1 MHVVPLPRPARELVA
16 ELELLD
22 PHWARHAADV
32 SMLAEELARTLE
44 LPAGRVTLTA
54 RAAHLHDIG
63 KRFVPA
69 RILTKAGLLEG
80 WERALLEEHAA
91 SGARLLTAIG
101 LPDEALI
108 VRHHHERY
116 DGLGYPDRLE
126 GREIPLESRIV
137 AVADAYDAMT
147 SSRPHRPAMSPGEA
161 VVELWRVAGTQHDEL
176 VTARVPDALV
186 RLARR

>member
-1 MHVVPLPRPARELVA
+1 MDLAPLPRPANALVA

-22 PHWARHAADV
+22 PHWARHAANV
-32 SMLAEELARTLE
+32 ALLAGELARALE
-44 LPAGRVTLTA
+44 LPAGRVLLTE

-63 KRFVPA
+63 KRFVPT
-69 RILTKAGLLEG
+69 RILAKAGPLEG

-91 SGARLLTAIG
+91 SGARLLAAIG

-116 DGLGYPDRLE
+116 DGLGYPGRLE
-126 GREIPLESRIV
+126 GREIPLEARIV

-147 SSRPHRPAMSPGEA
+147 SARPFRVAMSQFEA
-161 VVELWRVAGTQHDEL
+161 LEELFRVAGAQHDERI
-176 VTARVPDALV
+176 TRHVPSALD